1 MIQLKFLRLSKALKT
16 RKGSPRGNNHKSNGS
31 PMNRF
36 IELKRMILETKNLT
50 KVFNSKSAAEVTAVN
65 GINFELQQ
73 GEIAMIM
80 GPSGSGKTT
89 FITMIGGLLKPTSG
103 AIIFDG
109 HHLESENR
117 QNLTAIRRH
126 EIGFIFQ
133 SFNLLQNL
141 TALENVSIAAFGISN
156 PYTKAS
162 ELLTKLGLKD
172 RLNAKPADLSGGEK
186 QRVAIARSLINN
198 PKLILADEPTA
209 NLDKAHGHEVMRLLC
224 SIGCE
229 QNKSIIIVSHDERI
243 KEVAHRVLY
252 IEDGKLTREEKGN
265 HDQVCSMKSHTL

>member
-1 MIQLKFLRLSKALKT
+1 
-16 RKGSPRGNNHKSNGS
+16 
-31 PMNRF
+31 
-36 IELKRMILETKNLT
+36 MILETKNLC
-50 KVFNSKSAAEVTAVN
+50 KIFNSKSAAEVVAVD
-65 GINFELQQ
+65 GINFELQP

-109 HHLESENR
+109 HHLKSENR
-117 QNLTAIRRH
+117 QNLTTIRRH

-156 PYTKAS
+156 PWAKAS

-209 NLDKAHGHEVMRLLC
+209 NLDKAHGHEVMQLLC

-265 HDQVCSMKSHTL
+265 HNQVCSMKTHHL

>member
-1 MIQLKFLRLSKALKT
+1 
-16 RKGSPRGNNHKSNGS
+16 
-31 PMNRF
+31 
-36 IELKRMILETKNLT
+36 MILETKNLT
-50 KVFNSKSAAEVTAVN
+50 KIFNPKSAAKVIAVD

-89 FITMIGGLLKPTSG
+89 FITMIGGLLKPTNGS
-103 AIIFDG
+103 IVFDG

-117 QNLTAIRRH
+117 QNLTTIRRH

-156 PYTKAS
+156 SWTKAS
-162 ELLTKLGLKD
+162 ELLTTLGLKD
-172 RLNAKPADLSGGEK
+172 RLNAKPANLSGGEK

-209 NLDKAHGHEVMRLLC
+209 NLDKTHGHEVMQLLC

-252 IEDGKLTREEKGN
+252 IEDGRLIREEKGN
-265 HDQVCSMKSHTL
+265 HDKVCSMKIHAL

>member
-1 MIQLKFLRLSKALKT
+1 
-16 RKGSPRGNNHKSNGS
+16 
-31 PMNRF
+31 
-36 IELKRMILETKNLT
+36 MILKTKNLF
-50 KVFNSKSAAEVTAVN
+50 KIFNPKSAAEVTAVN

-103 AIIFDG
+103 SVIFDG
-109 HHLESENR
+109 HHLESTS
-117 QNLTAIRRH
+117 QKNLTVIRRH

-141 TALENVSIAAFGISN
+141 TALQNVSIAGFGVSN
-156 PYTKAS
+156 PEIKAS
-162 ELLTKLGLKD
+162 ELLKNLGLKD
-172 RLNAKPADLSGGEK
+172 RLNTKPANLSGGEK

-209 NLDKAHGHEVMRLLC
+209 NLDKTHGHEVMQLLC

-252 IEDGKLTREEKGN
+252 IEDGRLIKEEKGN
-265 HDQVCSMKSHTL
+265 HNKVCSMKTHFL